1 MSKWTDIIDADVAWA
16 CSELGGDDA
25 SPNAILDEIAR
36 EKGRAY
42 APQEIQSS
50 LERLKSQED

>member
-16 CSELGGDDA
+16 SSKPGDDA
-25 SPNAILDEIAR
+25 SPNEILDEIAR